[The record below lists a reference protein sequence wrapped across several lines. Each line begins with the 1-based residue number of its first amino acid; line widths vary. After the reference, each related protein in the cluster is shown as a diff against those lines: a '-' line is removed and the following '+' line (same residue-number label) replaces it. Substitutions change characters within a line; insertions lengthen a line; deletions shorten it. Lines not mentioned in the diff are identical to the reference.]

1 LFLVVAV
8 VVAADVIVAY
18 CCCFLLQLLFLVAV
32 VVAADVI
39 VVAVVIVAYCCCFLL
54 QLLLLLVVV
63 AAIVNCPEMCC
74 RRPEGS
80 VSRFPTPDLQPVNPD
95 HIGGYRLALATF
107 QGIES
112 QFGISLPKFNR
123 ALVAS

>member
-1 LFLVVAV
+1 MGTNTRPR
-8 VVAADVIVAY
+8 AALYTALYCVDV
-18 CCCFLLQLLFLVAV
+18 FS
-32 VVAADVI
+32 
-39 VVAVVIVAYCCCFLL
+39 
-54 QLLLLLVVV
+54 
-63 AAIVNCPEMCC
+63 

-80 VSRFPTPDLQPVNPD
+80 VSRVSTPDLQPVNPD

-123 ALVAS
+123 AVIAS

>member
-1 LFLVVAV
+1 MFAFVVLGLVIQYQAKTLAGKNAFKMTPFVLSGKLNLNSV
-8 VVAADVIVAY
+8 LSTD
-18 CCCFLLQLLFLVAV
+18 CGG
-32 VVAADVI
+32 
-39 VVAVVIVAYCCCFLL
+39 
-54 QLLLLLVVV
+54 
-63 AAIVNCPEMCC
+63 VNVSR

-80 VSRFPTPDLQPVNPD
+80 VSRLLTAEIQPMNPD

-123 ALVAS
+123 AHPLT